1 MKTRRAVWFP
11 AVVAVLALLFFGGG
25 EQFLSGKVLAIG
37 GSIYK
42 DLDLFSQILQRVE
55 TDYVEEIDPH
65 GLILAGIDG
74 MLGALDPHTQ
84 FLDDESYSDL
94 MVSTQGSFG
103 GLGIVITVRD
113 GVLTVV
119 SPMEG
124 TPAYQMGIQGGDR
137 IRFIEGESTKGMTSE
152 DAVKRL
158 RGPKG
163 TKVSI
168 SIEREGYEG
177 LLDYTITRD
186 IIELKSVPYAFM
198 LPGEDGIGYVKVTQF
213 MKSTEHD
220 LEAALTKLET
230 IGLKGLV
237 IDLRRNPGG
246 LLDQAVAVSDLFL
259 DKDELIT
266 FTKGRKAA
274 SNHRFYDRENTAH
287 TGYPIIVLVNSGSAS
302 ASEIVAGA
310 IQDWDR
316 GLILGEATFGKG
328 SVQSVLPLSG
338 DTGLKITT
346 AKYYTPSGRS
356 IHKDEKPITV
366 LKTPHPADADSMP
379 EFKTNAG
386 RTVYGGGGIMP
397 DIMIEQTRL
406 TKLEEALV
414 RNSLFF
420 DYGVNY
426 LGKHKEPIAE
436 DFTVSDAMLD
446 EFKALAKSK
455 EIEFTDEEFEADRE
469 YVETWIKTE
478 IMRRRFGDEAA
489 LKVAIRLDDQLHQAV
504 ALFDKARTLKE
515 LFALAEIERAK
526 TPPVDASKEA
536 PEGTAAAREPH

>member
-1 MKTRRAVWFP
+1 MKIRRAVWFP
-11 AVVAVLALLFFGGG
+11 AVLAALALLFFGGG
-25 EQFLSGKVLAIG
+25 EQFLTGKVLAVG

-55 TDYVEEIDPH
+55 TDYVEEVDPH

-84 FLDDESYSDL
+84 FLDDSAYGDL

-113 GVLTVV
+113 GILTVI

-137 IRFIEGESTKGMTSE
+137 ILFIEGESTKGLTSE

-186 IIELKSVPYAFM
+186 IIELKSVPYAFL
-198 LPGEDGIGYVKVTQF
+198 LPEEDGIGYVKVTQF

-220 LEAALTKLET
+220 LEAALEKLEAG
-230 IGLKGLV
+230 GLKGLV
-237 IDLRRNPGG
+237 LDLRRNPGG
-246 LLDQAVAVSDLFL
+246 LLDQAVAVSDIFL

-266 FTKGRKAA
+266 FTKGRKAS
-274 SNHRFYDRENTAH
+274 SNHRFYDRENTTH

-316 GLILGEATFGKG
+316 GLILGEPTFGKG

-346 AKYYTPSGRS
+346 AKYYTPTGRS

-366 LKTPHPADADSMP
+366 LKTPHPTDADSMP

-386 RTVYGGGGIMP
+386 RIVYGGGGITP
-397 DIMIEQTRL
+397 DITIEQPRL

-420 DYGVNY
+420 DYGVTY
-426 LGKHKEPIAE
+426 LGKHKEEISE
-436 DFTVSDAMLD
+436 NFEVSDAMLSD
-446 EFKALAKSK
+446 FKALARSK
-455 EIEFTDEEFEADRE
+455 KIEFTDEEFEADRD
-469 YVETWIKTE
+469 YVATWIKTE
-478 IMRRRFGDEAA
+478 MFRRRFGDEAA
-489 LKVAIRLDDQLHQAV
+489 LKVAIGLDDQLHQAV

-515 LFALAEIERAK
+515 MFALAEIERAK
-526 TPPVDASKEA
+526 TPPVDASREE
-536 PEGTAAAREPH
+536 PEGTAAVDDPR